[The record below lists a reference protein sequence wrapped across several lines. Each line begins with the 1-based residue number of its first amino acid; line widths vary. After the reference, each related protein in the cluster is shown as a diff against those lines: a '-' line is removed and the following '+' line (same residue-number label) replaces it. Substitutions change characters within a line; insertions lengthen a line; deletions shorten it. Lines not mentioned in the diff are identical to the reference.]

1 MLYYYYIH
9 TSWKIH
15 VFKLSHFWEA
25 GTEFLL
31 VSVRLW
37 LLFIA
42 IVTICWY
49 AILNRN
55 NIRSCWTHTFTV
67 LHITTKIMDD
77 WDTNWST
84 YFTLF
89 WKTHDLGR
97 NNDLPIQVTAARG
110 GNLAGAF
117 AAPADNFFRSRKF
130 VSHDELCDVSFG
142 ELVIILTR
150 RCLLLQ
156 APLAPAASLH
166 TSLRLRLWS
175 HTWCRIMLPIIITVT
190 NANFAMNDESHRA
203 LFSLWCNVCL
213 CYKGAIKSRHW

>member
-1 MLYYYYIH
+1 MNTWRYEDKTTCYITITY

-55 NIRSCWTHTFTV
+55 NIRSCWTHTFTA

-77 WDTNWST
+77 WDTNCSKSFSRCFEKLTIWG
-84 YFTLF
+84 
-89 WKTHDLGR
+89 KT
-97 NNDLPIQVTAARG
+97 NDLPIQVTATRR
-110 GNLAGAF
+110 GNLAGAL

-130 VSHDELCDVSFG
+130 VSHDELLCDVSFG

-166 TSLRLRLWS
+166 TSLRLRLRWLRLVS
-175 HTWCRIMLPIIITVT
+175 HLVSDNVT
-190 NANFAMNDESHRA
+190 NHYHR
-203 LFSLWCNVCL
+203 
-213 CYKGAIKSRHW
+213 H

>member
-1 MLYYYYIH
+1 
-9 TSWKIH
+9 
-15 VFKLSHFWEA
+15 
-25 GTEFLL
+25 
-31 VSVRLW
+31 
-37 LLFIA
+37 
-42 IVTICWY
+42 
-49 AILNRN
+49 
-55 NIRSCWTHTFTV
+55 
-67 LHITTKIMDD
+67 MD
-77 WDTNWST
+77 T
-84 YFTLF
+84 YFYSSPHNNKYHGRLRYELEYVFARCFEKLTI
-89 WKTHDLGR
+89 WGKT
-97 NNDLPIQVTAARG
+97 NDLPIQVTATRR
-110 GNLAGAF
+110 GNLAGAL

-203 LFSLWCNVCL
+203 LFSL
-213 CYKGAIKSRHW
+213 